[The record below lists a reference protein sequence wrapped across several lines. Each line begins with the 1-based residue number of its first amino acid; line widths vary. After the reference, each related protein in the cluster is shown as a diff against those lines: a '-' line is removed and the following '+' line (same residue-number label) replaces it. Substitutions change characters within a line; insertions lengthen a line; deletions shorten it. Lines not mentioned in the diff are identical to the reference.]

1 MHRSYYCKVYH
12 WSTVSGCFEF
22 FSKCATKYTM
32 DFLVLEMC
40 YYITI
45 CQNTASKD
53 YNVSTEIGIQPYSLN
68 GYLKVCLRKGLQQ
81 IKKLYRKKNTI
92 MNEYDMFSSW
102 CQLSAVLFSCLYFCF
117 ILYSPSCEVAL
128 LFFFVW
134 NLLLIGGAAGKLTAH
149 GRIGYGGDYNPYPV
163 SNCHKNPAVG
173 ISKDRSYFFPEIT
186 DLKGWCHFC
195 NLPHQTVGG
204 VFTRKGP
211 NYKWLSI

>member
-128 LFFFVW
+128 FFC
-134 NLLLIGGAAGKLTAH
+134 LK
-149 GRIGYGGDYNPYPV
+149 PV
-163 SNCHKNPAVG
+163 AYWWGCRET
-173 ISKDRSYFFPEIT
+173 DRSRQNRLWRGLQSIPCFELSQEPCCGNF
-186 DLKGWCHFC
+186 KGQVLF
-195 NLPHQTVGG
+195 
-204 VFTRKGP
+204 
-211 NYKWLSI
+211 LSRDNWFERVVSLL